1 MAVLEM
7 RGVRKRYGGVRALD
21 GASLTAGRGEVHG
34 LLGPNGSG
42 KSTLNKVLTGV
53 VAADDAEITIDGAPV
68 RITGPADA
76 ARLGIAAVYQQ
87 LTLLPELTVEQ
98 NVVLGVEPASAG
110 VLRAGQVR
118 ATARAALDRLG
129 DALAG
134 VGPATRVA
142 ELNPG
147 QQQLVELAKAIAR
160 RPRILVLDEATA
172 SLHKGQVD
180 QVFRIVRELC
190 ADGVTV
196 LFVSHRLDEVYEIC
210 DRATIVR
217 SGVTVAEV
225 EIAGTPEAELVDL
238 MVGRQVGERAQA
250 TTADRAEAAE
260 PTREPARAPQPAQG
274 AAASS
279 GTDQGPPDDAAPP
292 VLVTRR
298 LTGTG
303 FTDIDLTVRPGEI
316 VGLGGLQGQGQSDLL
331 LALFGARRVTG
342 GHIEL
347 GGQRVRL
354 RNPRQAA
361 KAGIA
366 LVPGDRGTQGLL
378 SVRPI
383 QENLSVVSLEHRAT
397 VGAVVRP
404 AREREAAQRMV
415 DALAIKI
422 GRLADPVSSLSGGNQ
437 QKVIVGKWLLAQPRL
452 VLLDD
457 PTKGVD
463 VGAKAEI
470 YDLMR
475 SLAARGVAVVFN
487 SSEDRELAELA
498 DRVVVLYEGRIRTE
512 IPRERLT
519 VDALVSAAFQV
530 GSEDGRA

>member
-1 MAVLEM
+1 MAILEM
-7 RGVRKRYGGVRALD
+7 RAVRKRYGGVRALD
-21 GASLTAGRGEVHG
+21 GASLVAERGEVHG

-53 VAADDAEITIDGAPV
+53 VAADEAEISIDGQPV
-68 RITGPADA
+68 RITSPADA
-76 ARLGIAAVYQQ
+76 AALGVAAVYQQ

-98 NVVLGVEPASAG
+98 NVALGVEPTVAG
-110 VLRAGQVR
+110 LGLLRSRQVR
-118 ATARAALDRLG
+118 ASAQEALARLG
-129 DALAG
+129 DAL
-134 VGPATRVA
+134 GPVAPTTRVG

-147 QQQLVELAKAIAR
+147 QQQLVELAKALAR

-172 SLHKGQVD
+172 SLHKRQVD

-190 ADGVTV
+190 ADGVVV

-225 EIAGTPEAELVDL
+225 EIARTPEHQLVDL
-238 MVGRQVGERAQA
+238 MVGTSVPAEPAEAGPLAGAAETAPAQA
-250 TTADRAEAAE
+250 APGGVPAAVTDRGDEV
-260 PTREPARAPQPAQG
+260 
-274 AAASS
+274 
-279 GTDQGPPDDAAPP
+279 P
-292 VLVTRR
+292 VLVTRG
-298 LTGTG
+298 LSGPG
-303 FTDIDLTVRPGEI
+303 FRDIDLTVRPGEI

-331 LALFGARRVTG
+331 LALFGALRVTH

-347 GGQRVRL
+347 AGQRVRF
-354 RNPRQAA
+354 RSPRQAA
-361 KAGIA
+361 KAGVA

-383 QENLSVVSLEHRAT
+383 QENLSIVSLERRALART
-397 VGAVVRP
+397 FVRP
-404 AREREAAQRMV
+404 AREREAARRMV
-415 DALAIKI
+415 DALAIKL

-437 QKVIVGKWLLAQPRL
+437 QKVIVGKWLLAEPRL

-475 SLAARGVAVVFN
+475 TLAARGVAVVFN

-498 DRVVVLYEGRIRTE
+498 DRVVVLFEGRVSAQISRDQ
-512 IPRERLT
+512 LS
-519 VDALVSAAFQV
+519 VDSLVAAAFQV
-530 GSEDGRA
+530 DVEEERA

>member
-1 MAVLEM
+1 VALLEM

-21 GASLTAGRGEVHG
+21 GASLAADRGEVHG

-53 VAADDAEITIDGAPV
+53 VAADDAEITIDGTPV

-98 NVVLGVEPASAG
+98 NVVLGVEPTTAG
-110 VLRAGQVR
+110 LLRGREVR
-118 ATARAALDRLG
+118 ATARACLDRLG
-129 DALAG
+129 DALEG
-134 VGPATRVA
+134 VAPTTRVTD
-142 ELNPG
+142 LNPG
-147 QQQLVELAKAIAR
+147 QQQLVELAKALAR
-160 RPRILVLDEATA
+160 RPRVLVLDEATA
-172 SLHKGQVD
+172 SLHSRQVD
-180 QVFRIVRELC
+180 EVFRIVRELT
-190 ADGVTV
+190 ADGVLV

-217 SGVTVAEV
+217 SGRTVAEV
-225 EIAGTPEAELVDL
+225 AIADTPEQRLVEL
-238 MVGRQVGERAQA
+238 MVGRPAAGEEPA
-250 TTADRAEAAE
+250 TAPSEATGPTDAPDAGAPARPTAAPRPAPAADDAEA
-260 PTREPARAPQPAQG
+260 PA
-274 AAASS
+274 
-279 GTDQGPPDDAAPP
+279 
-292 VLVTRR
+292 LVTRG
-298 LTGTG
+298 LTGPG
-303 FTDIDLTVRPGEI
+303 FTGVDLTVRPGEI

-342 GHIEL
+342 GEIEL
-347 GGQRVRL
+347 AGRPVRF
-354 RNPRQAA
+354 RTPRQAA
-361 KAGIA
+361 RAGVA

-383 QENLSVVSLEHRAT
+383 QENLSVVSLERRAT
-397 VGAVVRP
+397 ARTVVRP
-404 AREREAAQRMV
+404 ARERAAAERMV

-437 QKVIVGKWLLAQPRL
+437 QKVIVGKWLLAEPRL

-475 SLAARGVAVVFN
+475 SLAARGVAVIFN
-487 SSEDRELAELA
+487 SSEDRELVELA
-498 DRVVVLYEGRIRTE
+498 DRVVVLYEGRVRTE
-512 IPRERLT
+512 IPRDQLT
-519 VDALVSAAFQV
+519 VDALVASAFQV
-530 GSEDGRA
+530 GVEEGRP